1 MTLFTNTLST
11 QKQKNRSLFLIAL
24 GVTIALLYVGKLF
37 VVTLVVAITIV
48 GWFERPSIWAELAV
62 YVALGFLWALPFKR
76 VFTGVGRADPDEPDN
91 SEGGD

>member
-1 MTLFTNTLST
+1 MTYRTRRILS
-11 QKQKNRSLFLIAL
+11 LIL
-24 GVTIALLYVGKLF
+24 LLVWLPLYV
-37 VVTLVVAITIV
+37 VVAITIV